1 MNWIKPT
8 TEKYPQFKKI
18 VLGLQLPNKVELVKL
33 DRIDE
38 NGPVFVRAYGRGL
51 VSEFAAIFSGSD
63 FETANKENVKVDM
76 YAEITLP
83 EVSEKSESK
92 TEAKKEEEQPLNS

>member
-63 FETANKENVKVDM
+63 FETANKEHVKVDM
-76 YAEITLP
+76 YAEIDLP
-83 EVSEKSESK
+83 EVKEE
-92 TEAKKEEEQPLNS
+92 KKEEADQPLNS